1 MTIDEVVNDLLGFE
15 GMKIIQRPDMMNFSL
30 DSVLVADFA
39 PLTGR
44 IKKVVDAG
52 TGFAPIP
59 LFLSARRDAIHTT
72 AFEIQGDVAD
82 IARRNIVLN
91 DLEDRVTVVNDDF
104 KHALEHL
111 PPTSVDLVTCNPPF
125 FKYERTSNVSS
136 SDYKKL
142 ARHEVSITL
151 EDIVIKSKALL
162 KDKGRL
168 VMIQRANRLDEV
180 LFTLSRHAFNVKRMR
195 MVHPRKDE
203 EASMVLVDAANN
215 GGRSMRVLPPLHVH
229 EEGSDAYSE
238 ETLRIFRRKR

>member
-1 MTIDEVVNDLLGFE
+1 MTSDEVINDLLGFE

-44 IKKVVDAG
+44 IRRAIDVG

-59 LFLSARRDAIHTT
+59 LFLSARKETLHITG
-72 AFEIQGDVAD
+72 FEIQGDVAD
-82 IARRNIVLN
+82 IARRNVSMNTL
-91 DLEDRVTVVNDDF
+91 DDRISVIHDDF
-104 KHALEHL
+104 KHALDHL
-111 PPTSVDLVTCNPPF
+111 SPTSVDMVTCNPPF
-125 FKYERTSNVSS
+125 FKYDTTSNVSA

-151 EDIVIKSKALL
+151 EDIVVKSKALL

-168 VMIQRANRLDEV
+168 VMIHRANRLDEV
-180 LFTLSRHAFNVKRMR
+180 LLTLSKHAFNVKRMR
-195 MVHPRKDE
+195 LVHPRQGE
-203 EASMVLVDAANN
+203 EASMVLIDAANN
-215 GGRSMRVLPPLHVH
+215 GGRSMRILPPLHVH

-238 ETLRIFRRKR
+238 EALGIFRRKR

>member
-1 MTIDEVVNDLLGFE
+1 MTSDEVVNDLLGFE

-44 IKKVVDAG
+44 IRKVLDVG

-59 LFLSARRDAIHTT
+59 LFLSVRKGSLHIT
-72 AFEIQGDVAD
+72 AFEIQKDVSA
-82 IARRNIVLN
+82 IAERNVELN
-91 DLEDRVTVVNDDF
+91 RLQEKITVIQDDF
-104 KHALEHL
+104 NNALDHL
-111 PPTSVDLVTCNPPF
+111 PPTSVDLITCNPPF
-125 FKYERTSNVSS
+125 FKYDKTSNVSS

-151 EDIVIKSKALL
+151 EDIVVKSKALL

-168 VMIQRANRLDEV
+168 VMIHRANRLDEV
-180 LFTLSRHAFNVKRMR
+180 LLTLSRHAFNVKRMR
-195 MVHPRKDE
+195 LVHPRQAE
-203 EASMVLVDAANN
+203 EASMVLIDAANN
-215 GGRSMRVLPPLHVH
+215 GGHSMRILPPLYVH
-229 EEGSDAYSE
+229 EEGSDTYSE